1 MFWKKKAATSE
12 PKVEKLKGPKDIPDI
27 VGGHLVVDFNQ
38 NPDVVWKLKA
48 VKRRR
53 QESKNA
59 FDVRV
64 FDDVEAA
71 TKNIKIV
78 NYDTLDEHPELILFD
93 GWFDNELRQV
103 QLEDKKVQLEDKK
116 TA

>member
-12 PKVEKLKGPKDIPDI
+12 PKVNQLKGPKDIPDI
-27 VGGHLVVDFNQ
+27 VGGHLVTDFNQ
-38 NPDVVWKLKA
+38 NPDWVWKLKA

-53 QESKNA
+53 QESKDA

-71 TKNIKIV
+71 AKKVKVV
-78 NYDTLDEHPELILFD
+78 NYDTLDEHPELILYE
-93 GWFDNELRQV
+93 GWFDKETTQL
-103 QLEDKKVQLEDKK
+103 QLEEKK
-116 TA
+116 AA

>member
-27 VGGHLVVDFNQ
+27 VGGHLVTDLNQ

-59 FDVRV
+59 FDFRV

-71 TKNIKIV
+71 TKQIKV
-78 NYDTLDEHPELILFD
+78 QDYTTLDEHPELILFE
-93 GWFDNELRQV
+93 GWFDTELRQV
-103 QLEDKKVQLEDKK
+103 QIEEKK

>member
-27 VGGHLVVDFNQ
+27 VGGHLVTDFNQ
-38 NPDVVWKLKA
+38 NPDRVWKLKA

-53 QESKNA
+53 PENKNA

-64 FDDVEAA
+64 FDEIEATA
-71 TKNIKIV
+71 KKVKVV
-78 NYDTLDEHPELILFD
+78 NYYTLDEHPELILFD
-93 GWFDNELRQV
+93 GWFDTEARQV
-103 QLEDKKVQLEDKK
+103 QLEEKK